1 MEKINELLGIA
12 DKAVASTKTQTATVI
27 PRPQTNEED
36 EDDFKYSREN
46 LYHIIER
53 GQDALSGILQVAQE
67 TDHPRAYEV
76 AGQLL
81 KTNAENTEKLVNLQ
95 TTKKKLKEAAQP
107 ERVTNY
113 NSLFVGS
120 TQELQQL
127 IKNKK

>member
-12 DKAVASTKTQTATVI
+12 DKAVASTKTQTVTAI
-27 PRPQTNEED
+27 PRPQTND
-36 EDDFKYSREN
+36 VDGDDFKYSREN

-53 GQDALSGILQVAQE
+53 GQDALSGIMQVAQE

-95 TTKKKLKEAAQP
+95 STKKKLKEADQP
-107 ERVTNY
+107 QRVTNN

-120 TQELQQL
+120 TKELQQL

>member
-1 MEKINELLGIA
+1 MEKINDLLGIA
-12 DKAVASTKTQTATVI
+12 DKTVASTKHQTVTVI
-27 PRPQTNEED
+27 PRPQTD

-53 GQDALSGILQVAQE
+53 GQDALSGILQVAKE

-95 TTKKKLKEAAQP
+95 TTKKKLRDIEQP
-107 ERVTNY
+107 QRVTN
-113 NSLFVGS
+113 NNTLFVGS
-120 TQELQQL
+120 TKELQQI

>member
-12 DKAVASTKTQTATVI
+12 DKTVASTKHQTVTVI
-27 PRPQTNEED
+27 PRPQTD

-53 GQDALSGILQVAQE
+53 GQDALSGILQVAIE

-81 KTNAENTEKLVNLQ
+81 KTNSENTEKLVNLQ
-95 TTKKKLKEAAQP
+95 TTKKKLIDIEQP
-107 ERVTNY
+107 QRVTN
-113 NSLFVGS
+113 NNTLFVGS
-120 TQELQQL
+120 TKELQQI

>member
-1 MEKINELLGIA
+1 MEKINDLLGIA
-12 DKAVASTKTQTATVI
+12 DKTVASTKHQTVTVI
-27 PRPQTNEED
+27 PRPQTD

-76 AGQLL
+76 VGQLL

-95 TTKKKLKEAAQP
+95 TTKKKLRDIEQP
-107 ERVTNY
+107 QRVTN
-113 NSLFVGS
+113 NNTLFVGS
-120 TQELQQL
+120 TKELQQI

>member
-1 MEKINELLGIA
+1 MEKINEILGIA
-12 DKAVASTKTQTATVI
+12 DKTVASTKHQTVTVI
-27 PRPQTNEED
+27 PRPQTD

-53 GQDALSGILQVAQE
+53 GQDALSGIMQVAQE

-95 TTKKKLKEAAQP
+95 TTKKKLKEADQP
-107 ERVTNY
+107 QRVTNN

-120 TQELQQL
+120 TKELQQL

>member
-1 MEKINELLGIA
+1 MEKINDLLGIA
-12 DKAVASTKTQTATVI
+12 DKAVASTKHQTVTVI
-27 PRPQTNEED
+27 PRPQTD

-95 TTKKKLKEAAQP
+95 TTKKKLRDIEQP
-107 ERVTNY
+107 QRVTN
-113 NSLFVGS
+113 NNTLFVGS
-120 TQELQQL
+120 TKELQQI

>member
-27 PRPQTNEED
+27 PRPQTSEED

-53 GQDALSGILQVAQE
+53 GQDALDGILQVAKE

-95 TTKKKLKEAAQP
+95 TTKKKVRESSGPKN
-107 ERVTNY
+107 VTNA
-113 NSLFVGS
+113 LFVGS
-120 TQELQQL
+120 TAELQKL
-127 IKNKK
+127 IKGK

>member
-1 MEKINELLGIA
+1 MEKINEILGIA
-12 DKAVASTKTQTATVI
+12 DKKTVASTHQTVTVI
-27 PRPQTNEED
+27 PSPQTD

-53 GQDALSGILQVAQE
+53 GQDALSGILQVAKE

-95 TTKKKLKEAAQP
+95 TTKKKLRDIEQP
-107 ERVTNY
+107 QRVTN
-113 NSLFVGS
+113 NNTLFVGS
-120 TQELQQL
+120 TKELQQI

>member
-12 DKAVASTKTQTATVI
+12 DKTVASTKHQTVTVI
-27 PRPQTNEED
+27 PRPQTD

-95 TTKKKLKEAAQP
+95 TTKKKLRDIEQP
-107 ERVTNY
+107 QRVTN
-113 NSLFVGS
+113 NNTLFVGS
-120 TQELQQL
+120 TKELQQI

>member
-1 MEKINELLGIA
+1 MEKINEILGIA
-12 DKAVASTKTQTATVI
+12 DKTVASTKHQTVTVI
-27 PRPQTNEED
+27 PRPQAD

-95 TTKKKLKEAAQP
+95 STKKKLRDIEQP
-107 ERVTNY
+107 QRVTN
-113 NSLFVGS
+113 NNTLFVGS
-120 TQELQQL
+120 TKELQQI

>member
-12 DKAVASTKTQTATVI
+12 DKAVASTKNQTATVI
-27 PRPQTNEED
+27 PRPQTSEED

-53 GQDALSGILQVAQE
+53 GQDALSGIMQVAQE

-95 TTKKKLKEAAQP
+95 TTKKKLKEADQP
-107 ERVTNY
+107 QRVTNN

-120 TQELQQL
+120 TKELQQL

>member
-1 MEKINELLGIA
+1 MEKINEILGIA
-12 DKAVASTKTQTATVI
+12 DKKTVASTHQTVTVI

-76 AGQLL
+76 AGQL
-81 KTNAENTEKLVNLQ
+81 
-95 TTKKKLKEAAQP
+95 
-107 ERVTNY
+107 
-113 NSLFVGS
+113 
-120 TQELQQL
+120 
-127 IKNKK
+127 

>member
-12 DKAVASTKTQTATVI
+12 DKAVASTKPQTATVI
-27 PRPQTNEED
+27 PRPQTSEED

-53 GQDALSGILQVAQE
+53 GQDALDGIMQVAQE

-95 TTKKKLKEAAQP
+95 TTKKKLKEADQP
-107 ERVTNY
+107 QRVTNN

>member
-1 MEKINELLGIA
+1 MEKINEILGIA
-12 DKAVASTKTQTATVI
+12 DKTVASTKHQTVTVI
-27 PRPQTNEED
+27 PRPQTD

-95 TTKKKLKEAAQP
+95 TTKKKLKDIEQP
-107 ERVTNY
+107 QRVTN
-113 NSLFVGS
+113 NNTLFVGS
-120 TQELQQL
+120 TKELQQI